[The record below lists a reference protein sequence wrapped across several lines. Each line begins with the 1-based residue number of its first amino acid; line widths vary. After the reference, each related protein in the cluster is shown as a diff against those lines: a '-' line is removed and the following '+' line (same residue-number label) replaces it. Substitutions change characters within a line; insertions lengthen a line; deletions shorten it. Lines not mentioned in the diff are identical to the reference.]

1 MSEPR
6 IEDDGADPTGEGA
19 ADCCSV
25 GHSLSDRE
33 VTADVRMLATLGND
47 TRYEAL
53 RLIAGSED
61 GVCVCELQPALGVSQ
76 GAVSQALSRLFGSGL
91 VDRRKEGRWRY
102 YTATPR
108 AERLL
113 ESLDDVR
120 GTDDDG

>member
-1 MSEPR
+1 MSDSR
-6 IEDDGADPTGEGA
+6 IGGDGPASTEDGTTG
-19 ADCCSV
+19 CCSS
-25 GHSLSDRE
+25 GHSLADRE
-33 VTADVRMLATLGND
+33 VAADVQVLATLGND

-61 GVCVCELQPALGVSQ
+61 GVCVCELEPALGVSQ

-113 ESLDDVR
+113 EALDDVR
-120 GTDDDG
+120 GMDDDG